1 MTMTFFCRDL
11 LRTFKICDYGV
22 CDLEDLLL
30 EISETSVVLTTT
42 EDELMVA
49 IPKRE
54 QTLDE
59 VERTHQFAQECVEL
73 VRNQRAARLVGEEWR
88 ARALLVLRGWPAQL
102 HVAQLSGGTDRGG
115 CGEGEPDW
123 LLTPHSSPT

>member
-1 MTMTFFCRDL
+1 MNLFEISHTMTMNFFCRDL

-30 EISETSVVLTTT
+30 EISETSVVLTTI

-73 VRNQRAARLVGEEWR
+73 LRHAPDCRLPFNKFIPSYHHHFGR
-88 ARALLVLRGWPAQL
+88 QCR
-102 HVAQLSGGTDRGG
+102 
-115 CGEGEPDW
+115 
-123 LLTPHSSPT
+123 

>member
-1 MTMTFFCRDL
+1 MVSHLNEALRSI
-11 LRTFKICDYGV
+11 RTFKICDYGV

-30 EISETSVVLTTT
+30 EISETSVVLTTMD
-42 EDELMVA
+42 DELMVA

-73 VRNQRAARLVGEEWR
+73 LRHAPDCRLPFNKFIPSYHHHFGRQCRKV
-88 ARALLVLRGWPAQL
+88 
-102 HVAQLSGGTDRGG
+102 
-115 CGEGEPDW
+115 
-123 LLTPHSSPT
+123 